1 MRQPSPPAPANTDTP
16 ANVLD
21 QSKQIADLLDELRL
35 AQHELA
41 SGPEILMIVN
51 ELALCCE
58 ALFEDRE
65 ALIQNPDSPAAREI
79 RDMHEDFLLSFAR
92 FADQI
97 RATNGEIDDAF
108 FDFLAH
114 GPVSALRLAA

>member
-1 MRQPSPPAPANTDTP
+1 MRQSSPPTPANVDTP

-21 QSKQIADLLDELRL
+21 QSKQIADLMDELRL
-35 AQHELA
+35 AQPELA
-41 SGPEILMIVN
+41 GGPEILMIVN

-65 ALIQNPDSPAAREI
+65 ALIRDPESPAARAI

-92 FADQI
+92 FADHI
-97 RATNGEIDDAF
+97 RATNGEIEDEF
-108 FDFLAH
+108 FRFLTH